1 MMFNAEAAGY
11 TRRRLVPCFDAFYGS
26 AIRALELAEPGPV
39 RVVLDLGD
47 GHGRPCGDGRRRTPG
62 GAADAARWRAGHGG
76 EGGGD
81 SRATRCRG
89 ARSGLLPSA
98 RASRSC
104 QRHRRASRAGVA
116 PGTPL
121 LVRRAEW
128 CRPWPSTISTMRAR
142 PLCTHV
148 SATCCALAVCSSTRR
163 RTRKRSGYLRW
174 AGPRAYR
181 CRWRSAVHLRRC
193 CARRS
198 SPGRPR

>member
-89 ARSGLLPSA
+89 ARSGLLRAAACGPIRRSGVVPGHPPS
-98 RASRSC
+98 RRCGQGLSVHSC
-104 QRHRRASRAGVA
+104 PRRAAPSRCVRQR
-116 PGTPL
+116 GTGA
-121 LVRRAEW
+121 RRDSGPR
-128 CRPWPSTISTMRAR
+128 CPPM
-142 PLCTHV
+142 
-148 SATCCALAVCSSTRR
+148 ALA
-163 RTRKRSGYLRW
+163 RTRG
-174 AGPRAYR
+174 AG
-181 CRWRSAVHLRRC
+181 
-193 CARRS
+193 ARRDAR
-198 SPGRPR
+198 GVGGGG